1 MLCLFALSSLLAY
14 QGLGLCISTKYSG
27 PTART
32 WEDASE
38 LADAFVAQLNL
49 TEKVAMVTGNI
60 AGVCDGNINAIAL
73 LNFSGLCLHDGPA
86 GIRVAD
92 KATLFPAGVTVAS
105 TWDRDLMYA
114 RAFAMGQEFREKGA
128 HILLGPVSGPLG
140 RHPLGG
146 RNWEGFGVDPYLAG
160 IAMEAT
166 VRGHQDAGVQAVS
179 KHYIGNEQ
187 ETHRMNSVS
196 NGVDIPAISSNIDD
210 RTLHELYLW
219 PFANAV
225 KAGTSSVMCSYNRL
239 NITYTCEHDQ
249 ALNGILKGELGFQ
262 GYIMSD
268 WFATHSGVKS
278 IKAGLDMNMPGVLDS
293 ASAALALTM
302 PFDEV
307 PSYFGGNLTTA
318 VQNGTLDVSRLD
330 NMVKRVITPYFYL
343 GQDQDF
349 PTIDPT
355 NIYLYY
361 LGYGISI
368 DTSSIPVARDVRRDH
383 ATLVREIA
391 AAGTVLLKNEK
402 SILPIRNVSN
412 VAVFGNGAPDT
423 TDGLYFM
430 NDPNDSDRPLGAN
443 IGALAIGGGS
453 GAGRASDLVSPLRA
467 IRDRGFKDG
476 FRTQYITNNDVLAEG
491 NFLTIFPIPD
501 ICLVF
506 LKTYALEGWD
516 RPSFENDWNS
526 SLVVKNVAG
535 FCGANKTVVVAN
547 SAGVNTLPWNEEAAA
562 IVAAH
567 YPGEQSGNSIVDILW
582 GDRNPSGHL
591 TYTIPKNESDYD
603 IPIVNVTDAEAMNW
617 DAWQSNFTEGLFT
630 DYRHFDRYNTTPLY
644 PFGHGLSYTTFNIS
658 SSLIIT
664 QLDRKLSSLP
674 TSKEPISPGGRPDL
688 WRVISNV
695 TTTVSN
701 TGIVAGAV
709 VPQLYVSLPIFP
721 GGTPDGTPK
730 KVLRGFEKV
739 ILYPGQSTAVKF
751 SLMRRDLS
759 YWSVEDQEWVI
770 PNGTM
775 QIQVG
780 LSSADLKAHNCLG
793 VSRTYKSPSVASS
806 RVKWGNVLYML

>member
-1 MLCLFALSSLLAY
+1 MLRLLVLSSLLTCSSF
-14 QGLGLCISTKYSG
+14 GLGISTRYRRSTVRSWG
-27 PTART
+27 
-32 WEDASE
+32 DAAE
-38 LADAFVAQLNL
+38 LADAFVARLNL

-60 AGVCDGNINAIAL
+60 AGVCDGNINAIDR

-92 KATLFPAGVTVAS
+92 KATLFPAGVTVAA
-105 TWDRDLMYA
+105 TWDKDLMYA
-114 RAFAMGQEFREKGA
+114 RGFAMGQEFRQKGA

-166 VRGHQDAGVQAVS
+166 IHGHQDAGVQAVS

-187 ETHRMNSVS
+187 ETHRMNNII
-196 NGVDIPAISSNIDD
+196 NGVDIPSISSNIDD

-239 NITYTCEHDQ
+239 NTTYACEHDHV
-249 ALNGILKGELGFQ
+249 LNGILKGELGFQ

-293 ASAALALTM
+293 GSAALALTM

-307 PSYFGGNLTTA
+307 PSYFGGNLTAA
-318 VQNGTLDVSRLD
+318 VRNGTLDVSRID
-330 NMVKRVITPYFYL
+330 DMVKRVMTPYFYL

-349 PTIDPT
+349 PTVDPA

-368 DTSSIPVARDVRRDH
+368 DTSSIPVARDVRGDH
-383 ATLVREIA
+383 ATLIREIA
-391 AAGTVLLKNEK
+391 AAGTVLLKNERN
-402 SILPIRNVSN
+402 ILPIRNVSN

-430 NDPNDSDRPLGAN
+430 NDPNASDRPLGAN
-443 IGALAIGGGS
+443 IGALAVGGGS
-453 GAGRASDLVSPLRA
+453 GSGRTSDLVSPLRA
-467 IRDRGFKDG
+467 IRDRGLKDG

-526 SLVVKNVAG
+526 SLVVKNVAS
-535 FCGANKTVVVAN
+535 FCGTNKTVVITN
-547 SAGVNTLPWNEEAAA
+547 SAGVNTLPWDGEAAA
-562 IVAAH
+562 ILAAH
-567 YPGEQSGNSIVDILW
+567 YPGEQSGNSSVDILW

-591 TYTIPKNESDYD
+591 TYTIPKNESDYNV
-603 IPIVNVTDAEAMNW
+603 PILNITEAEALSW
-617 DAWQSNFTEGLFT
+617 DAWQANFTEGLFT

-644 PFGHGLSYTTFNIS
+644 PFGHGLSYTTFDIS

-664 QLDRKLSSLP
+664 RLDKRLSPLP
-674 TSKEPISPGGRPDL
+674 PSKEQTSPGGKPDL
-688 WRVISNV
+688 WRNILNV
-695 TTTVSN
+695 TATVSN
-701 TGIVAGAV
+701 TGLVAGAI
-709 VPQLYVSLPIFP
+709 VPQLYVSLPSSFGGAP
-721 GGTPDGTPK
+721 EGTPE
-730 KVLRGFEKV
+730 KVLRGFEKAT
-739 ILYPGQSTAVKF
+739 LLPGRSTTVTF

-759 YWSVEDQEWVI
+759 YWSVEDQEWVVPRGNI
-770 PNGTM
+770 
-775 QIQVG
+775 QIHVG
-780 LSSADLKAHNCLG
+780 LGSADLKAIATVEL
-793 VSRTYKSPSVASS
+793 V
-806 RVKWGNVLYML
+806 